1 MSHFTAYGSRSIDYD
16 FDVKEE
22 FIAAVKDALETA
34 PFEIYNF
41 AVLGF
46 DMDKGE
52 EVIISFVVCPSGK
65 ICVCDDNDDN
75 LWKVQENGD
84 ADGRSIDVGDF
95 YDQYIDGRDFGWF
108 LSVYSEGF
116 ECHGI

>member
-1 MSHFTAYGSRSIDYD
+1 MSHFTAYGSRQIDYD
-16 FDVKEE
+16 FDNKEE
-22 FIAAVKDALETA
+22 FIAAIEDAADNT
-34 PFEIYNF
+34 PFEIYDY

-52 EVIISFVVCPSGK
+52 EVSVSFVVCPSGK
-65 ICVCDDNDDN
+65 ICVYNDDEDP
-75 LWKVQENGD
+75 WKVQEIGD

-108 LSVYSEGF
+108 LSVNSEGF